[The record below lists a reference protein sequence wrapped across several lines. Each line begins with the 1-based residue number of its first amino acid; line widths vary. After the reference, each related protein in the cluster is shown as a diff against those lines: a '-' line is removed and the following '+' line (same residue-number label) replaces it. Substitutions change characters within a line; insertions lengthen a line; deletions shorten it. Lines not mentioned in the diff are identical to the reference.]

1 MEKDKTENLMADSY
15 SPLFYQTDV
24 ELPLV
29 AKAEG
34 CRIWDTEGN
43 VYIDGCSGA
52 ISVNMGHN
60 HAGIKRAIQEQ
71 MDKVS
76 FTYRTQFESQVAI
89 DLAYKLVGLANN
101 KLDKVYFVGSGS
113 EAVESALKLAIQY
126 YYATGQKQ
134 RSRFVSLR
142 PSYHGSTLGALSV
155 TAYTPLEKP
164 FEAVTQKSIHIEGPS
179 YYRKKEDSDDAHDDE
194 MLRLARKAIFE
205 EGGDTV
211 AGIIVEPIGG
221 ASTGARVLSKRYLSG
236 LRNLCDEIGALLIM
250 DEVMTGAGR
259 TGVWYC
265 WQSVDVV
272 PDIMALAKGLGA
284 GYYPVGAMLAKSKI
298 TDAVMNSGGFMHGH
312 TYAGNPLACATAI
325 GVLNAMEH
333 ENILDNVRRQG
344 GKLKAQLLELQQRH
358 SIIGDVR
365 GEGLLLAME
374 FVQDQATKEPFPAEL
389 NVFSIVTTEAKA
401 QGLLVYPRRC
411 LDGTKGDHILITPPL
426 ILDDE
431 IRNEIVQKLDVA
443 LRNTQDFLEKH

>member
-1 MEKDKTENLMADSY
+1 MSDST

-29 AKAEG
+29 DKADG
-34 CRIWDTEGN
+34 CRIWDTKGN
-43 VYIDGCSGA
+43 MYIDGCSGA

-60 HAGIKRAIQEQ
+60 HAAIKQAMQEQ

-89 DLAYKLVGLANN
+89 DLAHKLVDLSNHQ
-101 KLDKVYFVGSGS
+101 LDKVYFVGSGS

-126 YYATGQKQ
+126 FYATSQKQ

-164 FEAVTQKSIHIEGPS
+164 FEAVTQKSINIPGPN
-179 YYRKKEDSDDAHDDE
+179 YYRKTHASDDAHDDE
-194 MLRLARKAIFE
+194 MLRLARETIIEA
-205 EGGDTV
+205 GSDTV

-221 ASTGARVLSKRYLSG
+221 ASTGARVLSGRYLKG
-236 LRNLCDEIGALLIM
+236 LRDLCDEIGALLIM
-250 DEVMTGAGR
+250 DEVLTGAGR
-259 TGVWYC
+259 TGHWYC

-284 GYYPVGAMLAKSKI
+284 GYYPVGAMLAKSKL

-312 TYAGNPLACATAI
+312 TYAGNPLACATAL
-325 GVLNAMEH
+325 GVLKVMEH
-333 ENILDNVRRQG
+333 ENILENVRTQG
-344 GKLKAQLLELQQRH
+344 SKLKAQLLELQQRH
-358 SIIGDVR
+358 TIVGDVR

-374 FVQDQATKEPFPAEL
+374 FVQNQETKEPFPAEL
-389 NVFSIVTTEAKA
+389 NVFSMITTEAKN

-411 LDGTKGDHILITPPL
+411 LDGLKGDHILITPPL

-431 IRNEIVQKLDVA
+431 IRNQIIRKLDAA
-443 LRNTQDFLEKH
+443 LSSTQALLAKHLNHVNNVC

>member
-1 MEKDKTENLMADSY
+1 MSDTY

-29 AKAEG
+29 EKADG
-34 CRIWDTEGN
+34 CRIWDTDGKL
-43 VYIDGCSGA
+43 YIDGCSGA

-60 HAGIKRAIQEQ
+60 HAGIKQAVQKQ

-89 DLAYKLVGLANN
+89 DLAYKLVNLSH
-101 KLDKVYFVGSGS
+101 KQLDKVYFVGSGS
-113 EAVESALKLAIQY
+113 EAVESALKLSVQY
-126 YYATGQKQ
+126 FYATGQKQ

-164 FEAVTQKSIHIEGPS
+164 FEAITQKSIHIPGPN
-179 YYRKKEDSDDAHDDE
+179 YYRKVEDSDDAHDDE
-194 MLRLARKAIFE
+194 MLRLAREAIFE
-205 EGGDTV
+205 AGSDTV
-211 AGIIVEPIGG
+211 AGIVVEPVGG

-236 LRNLCDEIGALLIM
+236 LRDLCDEIGALLIM
-250 DEVMTGAGR
+250 DEVLTGAGR
-259 TGVWYC
+259 TGHWYC

-312 TYAGNPLACATAI
+312 TYAGNPLACATAL

-333 ENILDNVRRQG
+333 EKTLENVRTQG
-344 GKLKAQLLELQQRH
+344 EKLKAQLLELQQKYP
-358 SIIGDVR
+358 IIGDVR
-365 GEGLLLAME
+365 GVGLLLAIE
-374 FVQDQATKEPFPAEL
+374 FVQNQASKEPFPAEL
-389 NVFSIVTTEAKA
+389 NVFSLITAQAKA

-411 LDGTKGDHILITPPL
+411 LDGIKGDHILITPPL

-431 IRNEIVQKLDVA
+431 IRNEIVHKLDAA
-443 LRNTQDFLEKH
+443 LRNTQIVLEEHLS